1 MFKLKLH
8 EDTGWISIGKYSM
21 YRKVNGIVYVNFQ
34 ETPPSVGDVVTIFTM
49 PIGFRPSKNLYFSAS
64 ENHTTPQFSVNIV
77 AKTTGEISLIASK
90 NTQFIGSFSF
100 PTD

>member
-34 ETPPSVGDVVTIFTM
+34 ETPPSVGDFVTIFTM
-49 PIGFRPSKNLYFSAS
+49 PEDLDLVRIYVFLFQRIMLLLN
-64 ENHTTPQFSVNIV
+64 SVQI
-77 AKTTGEISLIASK
+77 L
-90 NTQFIGSFSF
+90 
-100 PTD
+100 